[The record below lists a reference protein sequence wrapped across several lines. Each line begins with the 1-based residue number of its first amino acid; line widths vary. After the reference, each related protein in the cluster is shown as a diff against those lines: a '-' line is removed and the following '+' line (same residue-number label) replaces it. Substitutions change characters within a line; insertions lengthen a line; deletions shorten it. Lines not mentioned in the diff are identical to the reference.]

1 MFQGLSW
8 CSFLSDNR
16 RRIGVVTNVS
26 MHAFS
31 SNSCLP
37 FFSRSVLSFCTQ
49 SLYSQ
54 PTYSE
59 RFCET
64 DSRPFKKDSSWAEIN
79 TSDQKQG
86 HNERQELWANL
97 AKTTQRQLTARK
109 RSERTKPDFR
119 FSICRLAIGQVEV
132 KSDFRSARAVLS
144 RTREIWVRGYAPSS

>member
-1 MFQGLSW
+1 MSSLTLA
-8 CSFLSDNR
+8 CMR
-16 RRIGVVTNVS
+16 
-26 MHAFS
+26 

-37 FFSRSVLSFCTQ
+37 FFSRSVLSFCTFK

-64 DSRPFKKDSSWAEIN
+64 DSRPFKKDSSSAEIN

-109 RSERTKPDFR
+109 RSERTNPDFR
-119 FSICRLAIGQVEV
+119 FSICRPAIGQVEI
-132 KSDFRSARAVLS
+132 KSDFRSALAVLS
-144 RTREIWVRGYAPSS
+144 RTQEIWVRGYAPSS